1 MRIPHGVI
9 PVFLSA
15 ALFGASTPFARALV
29 GAIDPLWLA
38 GLLYAG
44 SGLGLSLLLALRH
57 AGMAGAHQRVA
68 GIPRSDFGWLAFS
81 IGAGGIVAPVLFTFG
96 LRTTPGATAS
106 LLLNLETVL
115 TVAIAWFVFREHRNA
130 RVVIGMALIVAAGA
144 LLAGAP
150 GNGGGGGAILIT
162 LACLCWA
169 MDNNSTRRIAGN
181 DAMLIA
187 AAKGL
192 VGSAVNIGLAAL
204 LAGPVP
210 SMTSA
215 LAAAGV
221 GFFGYGMSLVLF
233 VIALRELGTARA
245 SAYYGVAPFVG
256 VVVAFLLLGERPD
269 SAFWVAAALMASGVW
284 LHLTERHGHMH
295 MHEAH
300 AHSHPHRHDSHHQH
314 QHAFEWDGH
323 EPHTH
328 PHEHEAVAHDHT
340 HAPDLH
346 HRHGH

>member
-1 MRIPHGVI
+1 
-9 PVFLSA
+9 
-15 ALFGASTPFARALV
+15 
-29 GAIDPLWLA
+29 
-38 GLLYAG
+38 
-44 SGLGLSLLLALRH
+44 
-57 AGMAGAHQRVA
+57 
-68 GIPRSDFGWLAFS
+68 
-81 IGAGGIVAPVLFTFG
+81 
-96 LRTTPGATAS
+96 
-106 LLLNLETVL
+106 
-115 TVAIAWFVFREHRNA
+115 
-130 RVVIGMALIVAAGA
+130 
-144 LLAGAP
+144 
-150 GNGGGGGAILIT
+150 
-162 LACLCWA
+162 
-169 MDNNSTRRIAGN
+169 
-181 DAMLIA
+181 
-187 AAKGL
+187 
-192 VGSAVNIGLAAL
+192 
-204 LAGPVP
+204 
-210 SMTSA
+210 
-215 LAAAGV
+215 
-221 GFFGYGMSLVLF
+221 MSLVLF